1 MIFQS
6 YWLNMRSKRNFLAA
20 LTFLVVSTLS
30 FNSCSEREKSDGAKV
45 QERLNNTEIK
55 YFTNGRKLYT
65 QHCSNCHMEN
75 GEGLGRLIPPL
86 KDSNY
91 LLEDIGRSARLI
103 INGIAEP
110 ILVNDVQFQQPMPGV
125 SSLNYSEV
133 TEILTYITNAWGNEY
148 GGINPEDI
156 KEALKKN

>member
-1 MIFQS
+1 
-6 YWLNMRSKRNFLAA
+6 MRSKRNFLAA

-30 FNSCSEREKSDGAKV
+30 FNSCSERKKSDGAKV

-86 KDSNY
+86 KDSDY

-103 INGIAEP
+103 VNGIAEP